1 MENNRIF
8 KKKTFYLEGGVV
20 TGEAGG
26 VEGDVGHGPG
36 LAHHEDLERLRH
48 LAASQDSRVDQLPTL
63 AVIIYYEL
71 RRRIIKMN
79 NVSRYCYI
87 P

>member
-1 MENNRIF
+1 MKYEIAIF
-8 KKKTFYLEGGVV
+8 LEIEKLSYFGKIWKIIGFSKKTFYLEGGVV
-20 TGEAGG
+20 TGETGG

-63 AVIIYYEL
+63 Q
-71 RRRIIKMN
+71 
-79 NVSRYCYI
+79 
-87 P
+87 